1 MLRLETKLTYSG
13 DYTLE
18 KVSEWLYKKTDPVLV
33 DLLNPN
39 VDNKLRNALEKK
51 IPLLGLIDV

>member
-1 MLRLETKLTYSG
+1 M
-13 DYTLE
+13 E

-39 VDNKLRNALEKK
+39 VDNRLRNALEKK